1 MDHPKKVKDLFDRY
15 LQNELDSDGYTEL
28 KAIMNEDNQKD
39 IEDIIYNYWDTYTSP
54 TYRNERAFLQISN
67 NLKNI
72 IRPIK
77 KRSFI
82 YYTWRIAASILIILS
97 CYFFYNLNM
106 EHKNLQ
112 EALVQEYQIVVNKGE
127 RASVILPDG
136 SKVYLNANSSFSYP
150 AAFAIDSR
158 QVTLAGEAFFEVKH
172 NADLPFIVSAL
183 GTDIKVHGTSFNVF
197 AYIEEPW
204 LEASLLEGKIEII
217 PGKTPKKSVF
227 LNPGEKAHYNH
238 LTGEMRVSKTDLRA
252 ETAWRRGDI
261 IIRSQPFN
269 EIITQL
275 ENFYGIKII
284 VEGTAPDKLF
294 TGNFHED
301 EVNQVLINLQQHY
314 NFSFKKTG
322 NDIYLKFK

>member
-1 MDHPKKVKDLFDRY
+1 MNHPNKVKDLFDKY
-15 LQNELDSDGYTEL
+15 LQNKLDSEEYTEL
-28 KAIMNEDNQKD
+28 KTIMEKDNRED
-39 IEDIIYNYWDTYTSP
+39 IEDTIHQYWNTYTPSG
-54 TYRNERAFLQISN
+54 YRNDEAFKQISN

-72 IRPIK
+72 IRPTK
-77 KRSFI
+77 KKSLI

-97 CYFFYNLNM
+97 CYYFYDLNS
-106 EHKNLQ
+106 EHKSLQ

-127 RASVILPDG
+127 RASIILPDG

-158 QVTLAGEAFFEVKH
+158 QVTLTGEAFFEVEH

-183 GTDIKVHGTSFNVF
+183 GTEIKVHGTSFNVF
-197 AYIEEPW
+197 AYLDEPW
-204 LEASLLEGKIEII
+204 LEASLSEGKIEII
-217 PGKTPKKSVF
+217 PEKSPDKSVY
-227 LNPGEKAHYNH
+227 LKPGEKARYNH
-238 LTGEMRVSKTDLRA
+238 MTGEMRVSKTDLRA

-261 IIRSQPFN
+261 IIRSQSFDAV
-269 EIITQL
+269 ITQL
-275 ENFYGIKII
+275 ENFYGVKII

-314 NFSFKKTG
+314 NFSFKKIG
-322 NDIYLKFK
+322 NDIQLRFN